1 MGAIR
6 TLPADVDLEFLHE
19 GGGDSAEDVRAV
31 VIAFA
36 QEALVVFHGAW
47 AEVLVVA
54 GQVQGELDAGVG
66 AIGFGGLVGGPLFE
80 FHDNEEADHGVNSL
94 GRASKSGAEVFR
106 DLRGRQT
113 FKGGAAEDAVP
124 AFIEGAQGCGIKL
137 GVDPVSL
144 EVVEEE
150 VLWQV
155 SGGDEVAHEMI

>member
-1 MGAIR
+1 MSIWNSC
-6 TLPADVDLEFLHE
+6 T
-19 GGGDSAEDVRAV
+19 RAAV
-31 VIAFA
+31 TVPKMSA

-66 AIGFGGLVGGPLFE
+66 AVGFASLVGGPLFE
-80 FHDNEEADHGVNSL
+80 FHDNGEAGHGVDFF
-94 GRASKSGAEVFR
+94 GRASEGGAEVFR

-113 FKGGAAEDAVP
+113 FEGGAAEDAAP
-124 AFIEGAQGCGIKL
+124 AFIEGAQGSGIEL

-144 EVVEEE
+144 KVVEEE

-155 SGGDEVAHEMI
+155 SKGDKVAHEMG